1 MDSAGGGWTLVA
13 TINDEDV
20 TKKCTGNDLW
30 FSKDEI
36 IAETPYSKSKVLMIL
51 YLPMRLIMKYYAND
65 AEFFLSALQ
74 RWNKLITS

>member
-13 TINDEDV
+13 TVNDNDV

-36 IAETPYSKSKVLMIL
+36 IAETPYSES
-51 YLPMRLIMKYYAND
+51 
-65 AEFFLSALQ
+65 
-74 RWNKLITS
+74 

>member
-20 TKKCTGNDLW
+20 TKRCTGNDLW

-36 IAETPYSKSKVLMIL
+36 IGETPYSKSKILMI
-51 YLPMRLIMKYYAND
+51 YLPMTLIIKYNVND
-65 AEFFLSALQ
+65 AKLFLSGLLG
-74 RWNKLITS
+74 WK